1 MYVLSLIDHKST
13 VADSNSYFL
22 LRPNYINFVVSVFKL
37 ANRHFF
43 QVLKQGFSYLSEVG
57 G

>member
-13 VADSNSYFL
+13 VADSNNYFL
-22 LRPNYINFVVSVFKL
+22 LRPNYIKFGVSVSKL

-43 QVLKQGFSYLSEVG
+43 EVAG
-57 G
+57 IFLPF